1 MQRAKALTED
11 LLVVVR
17 EEHAKVKA
25 ILAQQQMELHQ
36 AQVQYAAYNAYG
48 VCMLRSYSYLL
59 RASLIWHTSCLRLIS
74 VCIVKWCMSSRFC
87 V

>member
-25 ILAQQQMELHQ
+25 ILAQQQMEELESKGQ
-36 AQVQYAAYNAYG
+36 DDVT
-48 VCMLRSYSYLL
+48 LREIQKILYSTEVG
-59 RASLIWHTSCLRLIS
+59 A
-74 VCIVKWCMSSRFC
+74 
-87 V
+87 